1 MDLLPTGV
9 IFGRA
14 GASGGLAAFA
24 AQNFRSRANPGGA
37 ICVKLNERE
46 TARSEERE
54 MGLAGREGRIFFL
67 AAAGMAF
74 AATCSASP
82 LAIAR
87 ASGETARLAVA
98 EVPRAATANPA
109 PAPTPVPGQA
119 QAAVTQSL
127 GTVKAINGNVITL
140 TLDAGTD
147 ATVNVQDTTKI
158 VQVAPGQ
165 KDLKTATPIHISD
178 LQVGDRIL
186 VRSRAADDPKSV
198 AALGIIAMKRTDVDA
213 KKTQDREDW
222 QKSGVGGLVKEVD
235 PATGNITISVPAP
248 AGPAKT
254 TVIHT
259 TKATILRRYAP
270 DSVKFDDAKPA
281 PIDQIKPGD
290 QLRARGEKS
299 TDGDSFNAVEIVSGT
314 FRNIA
319 GIITS
324 VDAAAQTISMMDLIA
339 KSPVTVKITD
349 QSQLKNLPPEI
360 AQRIAM
366 RLRGAGAGGGA
377 ASNGD
382 PGGATGSSGAG
393 AAPRAAGTSG
403 AGAGAGARGGRADFQ
418 QLVNRLPA
426 SGLTDFQKGE
436 AVLVVATQGTDSGGA
451 TAITVVGG
459 VEPILAAAPGGGG
472 AGAALALSPWSL
484 GGAPGGDTG
493 GIQ

>member
-1 MDLLPTGV
+1 
-9 IFGRA
+9 
-14 GASGGLAAFA
+14 
-24 AQNFRSRANPGGA
+24 
-37 ICVKLNERE
+37 
-46 TARSEERE
+46 
-54 MGLAGREGRIFFL
+54 MGLAGRKGRIFFL
-67 AAAGMAF
+67 AVAGMAF
-74 AATCSASP
+74 AATCGASP
-82 LAIAR
+82 LAMAR
-87 ASGETARLAVA
+87 ASDEMAGLAVMA
-98 EVPRAATANPA
+98 APRAATANPA
-109 PAPTPVPGQA
+109 PTPTPGPGQA
-119 QAAVTQSL
+119 QASVTQSL

-147 ATVNVQDTTKI
+147 VTVNVQDTTKI

-165 KDLKTATPIHISD
+165 KDLKTATAIHVTD

-186 VRSRAADDPKSV
+186 VRSRAADDAKSI
-198 AALGIIAMKRTDVDA
+198 AALGIIAMKRSDVDA

-235 PATGNITISVPAP
+235 PATGNITISVPAA

-270 DSVKFDDAKPA
+270 DSVKFDDAKAA

-324 VDAAAQTISMMDLIA
+324 VDAGAKTISMMDLIA
-339 KSPVTVKITD
+339 KSPVTVRITD

-366 RLRGAGAGGGA
+366 RLRGAGAGGA
-377 ASNGD
+377 APNGG
-382 PGGATGSSGAG
+382 PGGAAGSSGAG
-393 AAPRAAGTSG
+393 PAPRAAGTSG
-403 AGAGAGARGGRADFQ
+403 AGAGAGGGRADFQ

-472 AGAALALSPWSL
+472 AGAGAAAALALSPWSL